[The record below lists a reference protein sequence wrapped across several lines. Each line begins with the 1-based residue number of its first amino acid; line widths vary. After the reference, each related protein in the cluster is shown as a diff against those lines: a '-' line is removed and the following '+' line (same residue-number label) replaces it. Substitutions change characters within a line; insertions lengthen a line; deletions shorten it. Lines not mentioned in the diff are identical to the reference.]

1 MCVLCSAGIE
11 FPRYPAPKVDVPRHA
26 YGKEIWKVGDQ
37 GARNSDSEPEKKRHP
52 LPGGVQPV
60 SRTSFIN
67 FLVGEGR
74 GGRGIQRKEKRE
86 PGTELPRNANAVDAF
101 VLSRFMYATVQ
112 ELPAGIRIKIF
123 ISSRGTSAKFTSAAG
138 DGHAGFPSAEI
149 EEIY

>member
-1 MCVLCSAGIE
+1 MQRYRRSGGCLKIVTIASCVYSVRRRRGQRGNGGGIE

-67 FLVGEGR
+67 FLVVEREGGG
-74 GGRGIQRKEKRE
+74 GGRGTEKGKERARHRTSPECKCGR
-86 PGTELPRNANAVDAF
+86 RVRFIAF
-101 VLSRFMYATVQ
+101 HVCHRT
-112 ELPAGIRIKIF
+112 R
-123 ISSRGTSAKFTSAAG
+123 TSGG
-138 DGHAGFPSAEI
+138 DSN
-149 EEIY
+149 